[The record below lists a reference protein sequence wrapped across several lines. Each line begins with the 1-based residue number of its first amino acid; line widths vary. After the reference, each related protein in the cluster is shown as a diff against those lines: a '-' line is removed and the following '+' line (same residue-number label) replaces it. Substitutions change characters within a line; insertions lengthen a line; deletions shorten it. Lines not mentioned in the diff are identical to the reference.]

1 MEEVHYRIHIDKAL
15 HEKLRPILKR
25 FGMTNSQL
33 YNRFA
38 RELINQKCA
47 QGPAD
52 RTDRKAFAST
62 TVRLAGTVAE
72 RLNCLRLNVDYAYR
86 SYVCAFVEANKS
98 KRAVD
103 VPLYPALSASLVN
116 DRN

>member
-38 RELINQKCA
+38 RELINEKCKA
-47 QGPAD
+47 QGPVD
-52 RTDRKAFAST
+52 KTDRKALAST

-72 RLNCLRLNVDYAYR
+72 RLNGLRLNVDYAYR
-86 SYVCAFVEANKS
+86 SYVFAFVEANKR

-103 VPLYPALSASLVN
+103 VPLYPSLS
-116 DRN
+116 DCPK